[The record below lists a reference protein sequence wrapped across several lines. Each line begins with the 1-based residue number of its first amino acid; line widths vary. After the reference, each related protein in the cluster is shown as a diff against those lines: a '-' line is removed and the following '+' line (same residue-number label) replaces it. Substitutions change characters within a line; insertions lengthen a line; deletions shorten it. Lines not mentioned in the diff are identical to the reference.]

1 MAATE
6 LGNLLTKWPFGL
18 SLWHDGLI
26 SWHGGKEL
34 EVWHVLPIISSILA
48 GLAPGYANVWLRNEL
63 DPQANLPRWW
73 PPDLHADAGQETHQR
88 ICQFLL
94 AESCS
99 IFLNQ
104 ICWIFDDESMLIMVC
119 YFKRI
124 CEINPAEDRV
134 TWPNL
139 LHRHP
144 STLVSFQ
151 EWLVASTTRVAPNS
165 GPAPKSLL
173 TPEFRLVLDLV
184 KWDGD
189 RGGYFVD
196 PWPGR
201 GRSWITGLAGI
212 SELGPN
218 SEPCGNNWSFADTCE
233 RARVPV
239 KKIGSRDSIFGLVN
253 STYFLKITNHN
264 QHAFNIKYLA
274 NLIKKYW
281 TCFHYQK
288 LANFLVCFPPSVRG
302 QVRWPPSWKICL
314 RIQLSFGFWGRA
326 VKAFDN
332 FSWKLAWL
340 LKTMF

>member
-1 MAATE
+1 MTWWINFLAWRQRIRSLACFANNFIHPCW
-6 LGNLLTKWPFGL
+6 LGPRLCQY
-18 SLWHDGLI
+18 
-26 SWHGGKEL
+26 
-34 EVWHVLPIISSILA
+34 LA
-48 GLAPGYANVWLRNEL
+48 EKCLEL

-124 CEINPAEDRV
+124 CEINPAKDRV

-173 TPEFRLVLDLV
+173 TSEFRLVLDLV

-196 PWPGR
+196 LWPGR

-218 SEPCGNNWSFADTCE
+218 SEPCDVETTDH
-233 RARVPV
+233 
-239 KKIGSRDSIFGLVN
+239 SRI
-253 STYFLKITNHN
+253 
-264 QHAFNIKYLA
+264 LA
-274 NLIKKYW
+274 S
-281 TCFHYQK
+281 
-288 LANFLVCFPPSVRG
+288 ALVC
-302 QVRWPPSWKICL
+302 RWRRSGHVT
-314 RIQLSFGFWGRA
+314 RS
-326 VKAFDN
+326 
-332 FSWKLAWL
+332 SAWL
-340 LKTMF
+340 IPHIF